1 VTPRDQLRVTIDLYI
16 FSLELIHFRGDLGK
30 RAITCDEPKRSA
42 LLAHVSI
49 SQQSFS
55 WEIEHIDKL
64 VPRGFSWNK
73 LLNFRQ
79 ARLERHELSQ
89 MQA

>member
-1 VTPRDQLRVTIDLYI
+1 VEI
-16 FSLELIHFRGDLGK
+16 LITF
-30 RAITCDEPKRSA
+30 DEPKRSA